1 MTKYINIKKA
11 QNESWKV
18 YDSWRKTDGINCPA
32 FRSKVRISL
41 LGWRHLIG
49 ATGHKKRISNDV
61 YRRLKLL
68 PHVKTIIE
76 NSKLVQNIKKKKGRT
91 YYALEGML
99 EVDENNQKS
108 LRKIRVIII
117 EDFKKNKIF
126 LSVMDKK

>member
-1 MTKYINIKKA
+1 MTKFISIKRA
-11 QNESWKV
+11 QNEAWKI
-18 YDSWRKTDGINCPA
+18 YDSWRKEGGINCPA
-32 FRSKVRISL
+32 FKTKVQISL

-49 ATGHKKRISNDV
+49 ATGNKKRISDDV

-76 NSKLVQNIKKKKGRT
+76 NSKLIQNIKKKKHQT

-99 EVDENNQKS
+99 EVEENNRKA

-126 LSVMDKK
+126 LSEMDKK